1 MVVKNTNQLEE
12 ATDSTYDRE
21 AEVKAFDDSK
31 VGVNGLVE
39 SGVTKIPRMFHTGK
53 LEITENSGSDSK
65 LSVPIV
71 DLKNIHA
78 NPALRVE
85 VVDQI
90 RCACHEW
97 GFFQVINHGISV
109 TVLNEMID
117 GIRMFHEQDADVR
130 KEFYT
135 RDLQKKVMYY
145 SNGTLFSGQAANWR
159 DTFGFRV
166 APDPFKPEEL
176 PPICRDI
183 VIEYL
188 QKITDLGFTIF
199 ELLSEAL
206 GLDPSYLKELNCA
219 EGLYI
224 QGHYYPPC
232 PEPELTMGAT
242 KHTDAGF
249 MTLVLQDQLGG
260 LQILHEDKWVNV
272 PPVHG
277 ALVVNMGDLL
287 QLITNDRFV
296 SVYHRVLSQNIGPR
310 ISVASFF
317 VNSPDSIKG
326 ASKVYGPI
334 KELLSEENP
343 PIYKDIT
350 IKDFFAHFFAKGL
363 DGNSSLE
370 PFKL

>member
-85 VVDQI
+85 VIDQI

-176 PPICRDI
+176 PPICR
-183 VIEYL
+183 
-188 QKITDLGFTIF
+188 
-199 ELLSEAL
+199 
-206 GLDPSYLKELNCA
+206 
-219 EGLYI
+219 
-224 QGHYYPPC
+224 
-232 PEPELTMGAT
+232 
-242 KHTDAGF
+242 
-249 MTLVLQDQLGG
+249 
-260 LQILHEDKWVNV
+260 
-272 PPVHG
+272 
-277 ALVVNMGDLL
+277 
-287 QLITNDRFV
+287 
-296 SVYHRVLSQNIGPR
+296 
-310 ISVASFF
+310 
-317 VNSPDSIKG
+317 
-326 ASKVYGPI
+326 
-334 KELLSEENP
+334 
-343 PIYKDIT
+343 
-350 IKDFFAHFFAKGL
+350 
-363 DGNSSLE
+363 
-370 PFKL
+370 